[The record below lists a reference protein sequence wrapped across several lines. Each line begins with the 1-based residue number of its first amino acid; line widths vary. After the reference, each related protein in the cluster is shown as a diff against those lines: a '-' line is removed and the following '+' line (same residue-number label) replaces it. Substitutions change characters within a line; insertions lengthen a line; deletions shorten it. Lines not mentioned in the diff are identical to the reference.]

1 MFREISKI
9 ETRSQRQSDGKRTS
23 ILLEPEPLN
32 IDTRLERRCLA
43 KVEELAKEFRDSEP
57 PFSLGPL
64 LRYFQITRVT
74 ERPLD
79 RDACLKRGPQG
90 LYIEVNS
97 LYSKSVRRM
106 GIAHEIGHLIVSQC
120 SAPGNSLGGH
130 HDKRIE
136 DLCDRLAAILLAPS
150 RA

>member
-1 MFREISKI
+1 MFRRIAKT
-9 ETRSQRQSDGKRTS
+9 ETCSLRHSHGKRTS
-23 ILLEPEPLN
+23 ILVESESLRT
-32 IDTRLERRCLA
+32 DAGLERRCFA
-43 KVEELAKEFRDSEP
+43 EVEELAKEFRLSEP
-57 PFSLGPL
+57 PFSWGPL

-79 RDACLKRGPQG
+79 RDACLKQGPEG

-120 SAPGNSLGGH
+120 SAPGNSHWGH
-130 HDKRIE
+130 HDGRIE
-136 DLCDRLAAILLAPS
+136 DLCDRLAVILLAPR

>member
-1 MFREISKI
+1 VESESLR
-9 ETRSQRQSDGKRTS
+9 
-23 ILLEPEPLN
+23 

-43 KVEELAKEFRDSEP
+43 EAEELAREFQNSEAP
-57 PFSLGPL
+57 LSLGPL
-64 LRYFQITRVT
+64 LRHFQITRVT

-120 SAPGNSLGGH
+120 SAPGNSHWGH

-136 DLCDRLAAILLAPS
+136 DLCDRLAGILLAPT
-150 RA
+150 RT